1 MDIIRKKLSDLN
13 PYENNSRTHSEEQVN
28 QIINSIKLF
37 GFTNPILIDQDNNI
51 IAGHGRLTAVQ
62 KMAWEEVPCIVVNGL
77 NQIQL
82 KALNIADNQI
92 ALNAGWDLEKLST
105 EIKGLKEEN
114 FDLVSLGFN
123 NLELSNFLNDNF
135 LDNKFNEEV
144 IADQTN
150 NFIIQ
155 YNIIFDDNEQ
165 QQIWFEFIRNLKDIY
180 IDHETIG
187 QRLVEFIRQ
196 NNYGKN

>member
-1 MDIIRKKLSDLN
+1 MDIIKKKTSELN
-13 PYENNSRTHSEEQVN
+13 PYENNSRTHSEDQVN
-28 QIINSIKLF
+28 QIINSIKTF
-37 GFTNPILIDQDNNI
+37 GFTNPILIDESNNI
-51 IAGHGRLTAVQ
+51 IAGHGRLLAVQ
-62 KMAWEEVPCIVVNGL
+62 KLEWEEVPCIIVNGL
-77 NQIQL
+77 NQTQL

-92 ALNAGWDLEKLST
+92 ALNAGWDLEKLSL

-114 FDLVSLGFN
+114 FDLTSLGFN

-135 LDNKFNEEV
+135 LDNNFNEE
-144 IADQTN
+144 ITADQTN

-155 YNIIFDDNEQ
+155 YNIIFDDTDQ
-165 QQIWFEFIRNLKDIY
+165 QQVWFEFIKNLKEIY
-180 IDHETIG
+180 VDHETIG